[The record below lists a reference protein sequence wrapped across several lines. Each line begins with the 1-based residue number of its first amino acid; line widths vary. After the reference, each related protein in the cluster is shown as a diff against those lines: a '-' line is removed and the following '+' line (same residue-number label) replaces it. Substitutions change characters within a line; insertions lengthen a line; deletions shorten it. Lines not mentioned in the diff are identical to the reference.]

1 MAEKFTVV
9 ANDKIAKDIF
19 RMELYGNTE
28 RITRPGQF
36 INIEL
41 PGFFLRR
48 PISVCDLNGYK
59 LTIIYKIFGE
69 GTNFMSTL
77 PAGTVLDVLTGLG
90 NGFDTEK
97 SGAAPLLIGGGV
109 GVPPLYMLA
118 KRLIK
123 DGKRPAVILGFNTT
137 EEVFFKEEFEQLGC
151 KTVVATADGSMGVK
165 GFVTDALAE
174 FEYDYI
180 FTCGPLPML
189 KAIYGKTEA
198 AGQYSFEERM
208 GCGIGACMGCVCQT
222 KKGYKRICKD
232 GPVLKREEI
241 AW

>member
-9 ANDKIAKDIF
+9 SNDKIAKDVF
-19 RMELYGNTE
+19 LMQLYGNTE
-28 RITRPGQF
+28 NITRPGQF
-36 INIEL
+36 IHIEL

-59 LTIIYKIFGE
+59 LTVIYKIFGE
-69 GTNFMSTL
+69 GTEYMSKL
-77 PAGTVLDVLTGLG
+77 LAGTVLDVLAGLG

-97 SGAAPLLIGGGV
+97 SGEQPLLIGGGA

-123 DGKRPAVILGFNTT
+123 DGKKPSVILGFNNAD
-137 EEVFFKEEFEQLGC
+137 EVFFKDEFEKLGC
-151 KTVVATADGSMGVK
+151 KTVVATADGSVGVK
-165 GFVTDALAE
+165 GFVTDALKE

-180 FTCGPLPML
+180 FTCGPIPML
-189 KAIYGKTEA
+189 RAVYEKTETD
-198 AGQYSFEERM
+198 GQYSFEERM

-222 KKGYKRICKD
+222 KKGYKRICKE
-232 GPVLKREEI
+232 GPVLRREEI

>member
-9 ANDKIAKDIF
+9 SNIKIAKDVF
-19 RMELYGNTE
+19 LMKLYGNTE
-28 RITRPGQF
+28 KITRPGQF
-36 INIEL
+36 IHIEL

-48 PISVCDLNGYK
+48 PISVCDLDGYK
-59 LTIIYKIFGE
+59 LTIVYKIFGD
-69 GTNFMSTL
+69 GTEYLNKL
-77 PAGTVLDVLTGLG
+77 PAGTVLDALTGLG

-97 SGAAPLLIGGGV
+97 SGARPLLIGGGV

-123 DGKRPAVILGFNTT
+123 DGKRPAVLLGFNSADD
-137 EEVFFKEEFEQLGC
+137 VFFKEEFERLGL
-151 KTVVATADGSMGVK
+151 KTIVATADGSMGVK
-165 GFVTDALAE
+165 GFVTDALGQ
-174 FEYDYI
+174 FTYDYI
-180 FTCGPLPML
+180 FTCGPMPML
-189 KAIYGKTEA
+189 KAVYAKTETG
-198 AGQYSFEERM
+198 GQYSFEERM

-222 KKGYKRICKD
+222 KKGYKRLCKE